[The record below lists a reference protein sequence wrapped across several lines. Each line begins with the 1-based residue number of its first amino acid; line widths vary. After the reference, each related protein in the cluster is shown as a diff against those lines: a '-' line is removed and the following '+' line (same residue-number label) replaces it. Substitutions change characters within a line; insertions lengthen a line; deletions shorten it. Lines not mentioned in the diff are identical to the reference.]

1 LRVSDAA
8 CQIFDLPVFIGRS
21 ARIGSST
28 LHLVMLLLYMHYH
41 FSLILMFCRATM
53 TVLAFSGGDRNDII
67 FESFGKSSSYNET
80 GSIAY

>member
-1 LRVSDAA
+1 
-8 CQIFDLPVFIGRS
+8 
-21 ARIGSST
+21 
-28 LHLVMLLLYMHYH
+28 MLLLYMHYH